1 MRKIVLVAIVGASL
15 FFAGCTK
22 ETQNEIGRSLQNW
35 TGSDGVLDIYMGG
48 KLVKRFIN
56 IAKLT
61 SATSTKGNDTRD
73 YRYGYGYLD
82 TNRNFRVDEGERKLY
97 FEISNYSTP
106 YIFYENP
113 KY

>member
-1 MRKIVLVAIVGASL
+1 MKKVILVTLIGISL

-48 KLVKRFIN
+48 KLVKRFIK

-61 SATSTKGNDTRD
+61 SATSTNGGIPRD

-82 TNRNFRVDEGERKLY
+82 ANQNFRVDQGEKKLY
-97 FEISNYSTP
+97 VEISNYSTP

-113 KY
+113 VD